1 MNIIFL
7 GAPGAGKGTQSARI
21 SEHFKI
27 PTISTG
33 NVIREALKSGSEMG
47 LKVKSYID
55 KGDLVPDEVVIG
67 IVKDRISLDDC
78 KNGFILDG
86 FPRTLAQAEAL
97 DNLGVNIDKV
107 IDIEVDDEVI
117 YKRMSGRRICNE
129 CGSTYNVEGAGGIRP
144 KTDGKCDLCAGALVQ
159 RMDDKLE
166 TVKQRLKVYYE
177 QTHILKSY
185 YDKQNK
191 RFVIDGCK
199 SVDDIT
205 KDIIKVLEA

>member
-1 MNIIFL
+1 
-7 GAPGAGKGTQSARI
+7 
-21 SEHFKI
+21 
-27 PTISTG
+27 
-33 NVIREALKSGSEMG
+33 
-47 LKVKSYID
+47 
-55 KGDLVPDEVVIG
+55 
-67 IVKDRISLDDC
+67 
-78 KNGFILDG
+78 
-86 FPRTLAQAEAL
+86 
-97 DNLGVNIDKV
+97 
-107 IDIEVDDEVI
+107 
-117 YKRMSGRRICNE
+117 MSGRRICSE
-129 CGSTYNVEGAGGIRP
+129 CGSTYNVEGAGGVRP
-144 KTDGKCDLCAGALVQ
+144 KTDGKCDVCAGALVQ

>member
-107 IDIEVDDEVI
+107 IDIEVDDDVI

-129 CGSTYNVEGAGGIRP
+129 CGSTYNVEGAGGVRP

>member
-129 CGSTYNVEGAGGIRP
+129 CGSTYNVEGAGGVRP